1 VLEWAGLELP
11 VRAFV
16 LKFPDGQFQCST
28 AYLTGLT
35 VIAKSKKFESMVIN
49 LELVGFFEFFFQ
61 FMNGTLIKDDRPTA
75 MNTGKMVLILLNG
88 TVEGFS
94 CG

>member
-1 VLEWAGLELP
+1 L
-11 VRAFV
+11 
-16 LKFPDGQFQCST
+16 T
-28 AYLTGLT
+28 A
-35 VIAKSKKFESMVIN
+35 IAKSKKFESVVIN

-61 FMNGTLIKDDRPTA
+61 FVNGTLIKDDRPTA
-75 MNTGKMVLILLNG
+75 MNTGKMVLILLSG

>member
-1 VLEWAGLELP
+1 
-11 VRAFV
+11 
-16 LKFPDGQFQCST
+16 
-28 AYLTGLT
+28 
-35 VIAKSKKFESMVIN
+35 MVIN
-49 LELVGFFEFFFQ
+49 LKLMGFFEFFCQ
-61 FMNGTLIKDDRPTA
+61 FVNGTLIKDDRPTA

>member
-1 VLEWAGLELP
+1 
-11 VRAFV
+11 
-16 LKFPDGQFQCST
+16 
-28 AYLTGLT
+28 
-35 VIAKSKKFESMVIN
+35 MVIN

-75 MNTGKMVLILLNG
+75 MNTGKMVLVLLNG

>member
-1 VLEWAGLELP
+1 
-11 VRAFV
+11 
-16 LKFPDGQFQCST
+16 
-28 AYLTGLT
+28 
-35 VIAKSKKFESMVIN
+35 MVIN

-61 FMNGTLIKDDRPTA
+61 FVNGTLIKNDRPTA